1 MFGQLSKYTP
11 ALQGIL
17 RIVTGFLFFPHG
29 GQKLL
34 GWFGGMGGNGATATF
49 PSLIWVAGA
58 LELVG
63 GLCILFGIFT
73 RPVAFILSG
82 EMAFAYFMG
91 HAKGGFWPVVNHGE
105 LAFLYCF
112 LFLFFAAA
120 GPGRFALENVWRK
133 KNF

>member
-1 MFGQLSKYTP
+1 MFGQASSKYAP
-11 ALQGIL
+11 ILQGIL
-17 RIVTGFLFFPHG
+17 RIVAGFL
-29 GQKLL
+29 GQKLF
-34 GWFGGMGGNGATATF
+34 GWFGGMGGGATAAF
-49 PSLIWVAGA
+49 PSLMWFAGA

-63 GLCILFGIFT
+63 GLCMLFGIFT

-105 LAFLYCF
+105 LAFLYSF

-133 KNF
+133 KSI